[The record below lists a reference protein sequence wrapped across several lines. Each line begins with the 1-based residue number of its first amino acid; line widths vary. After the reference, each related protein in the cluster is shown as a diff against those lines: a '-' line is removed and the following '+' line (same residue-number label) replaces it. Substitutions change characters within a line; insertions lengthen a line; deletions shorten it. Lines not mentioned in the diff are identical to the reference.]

1 MSRKVLMA
9 VAVIAVN
16 AAIILATPKPVSAQT
31 VWGCGY
37 KACAPNLVNICVN
50 DGGGSVCECACS
62 TPGAG
67 GGN

>member
-1 MSRKVLMA
+1 MSRKVLLA

-16 AAIILATPKPVSAQT
+16 AAILMVTPKSASAQT

-37 KACAPNLVNICVN
+37 NACAPHLVNVCVN
-50 DGGGSVCECACS
+50 DGGGSVCSCACD